1 MGIAVFWRF
10 TGSNPEV
17 KDTAMP
23 SGTSGSQGRSPH
35 KFGDGFGFQCKT
47 PKNLPPIF
55 LASYVFG
62 EGKVIPSKG
71 TYNSTRL
78 VLDRAVLVIVTKISR
93 PWAEHK
99 KRDEVSITVYGVQC
113 THKFI

>member
-35 KFGDGFGFQCKT
+35 KFGDAVMVLDFNAKLQKIY
-47 PKNLPPIF
+47 LPIF

-71 TYNSTRL
+71 TYNSTRP
-78 VLDRAVLVIVTKISR
+78 VLDRAVLVIITKISR

-99 KRDEVSITVYGVQC
+99 K
-113 THKFI
+113 